1 MMRALYLIILLALA
15 WPTSGASQAE
25 LWLVVASTSGSVT
38 SIDSLSIKV
47 VGTDLVELRV
57 RKQFSPAR
65 EQSRGRYDFIRY
77 DTHIVRTRLHCTKL
91 RSMDLESVH
100 YQGTVQVQ
108 RDYGSAGKPRWGQPF
123 GAADQRLA
131 ERACGIALGSRTQDR
146 P

>member
-1 MMRALYLIILLALA
+1 MRTLHLAFLLSLVWSIRAE
-15 WPTSGASQAE
+15 SQAE
-25 LWLVVASTSGSVT
+25 VWLVVGSTSGSVT

-47 VGTDLVELRV
+47 VGSDLVELRI

-100 YQGTVQVQ
+100 YLGTVQVQ